1 MTPKKAI
8 IIIAAL
14 FLVITIIFSALY
26 LSQKFFINKTKLP
39 NNNVG
44 ELSSAQQKIKEIENK
59 TNQQVEQII
68 EQNQTPSGGVT
79 PEGQRQ
85 IEEAINQEINEKI
98 ELKTPEE
105 IAADQKAKEE
115 LQKLQDEI
123 NAQIKKELESK
134 K

>member
-26 LSQKFFINKTKLP
+26 LSQKFFINQAKLP
-39 NNNVG
+39 NNNAG
-44 ELSSAQQKIKEIENK
+44 ELSSTQQKIKEIENK
-59 TNQQVEQII
+59 TNQKVEQII

-79 PEGQRQ
+79 DEGQRQ